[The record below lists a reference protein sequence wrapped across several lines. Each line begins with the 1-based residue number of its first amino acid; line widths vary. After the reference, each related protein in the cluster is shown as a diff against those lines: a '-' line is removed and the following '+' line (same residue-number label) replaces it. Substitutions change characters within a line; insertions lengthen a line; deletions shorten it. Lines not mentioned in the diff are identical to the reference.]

1 MNRIVTG
8 IGLAGLLAS
17 TPALAQTNDNAPEA
31 LSSAPELKH
40 DKKESWTYIKPG
52 LNLAGVTAMQIEP
65 TAVYR
70 GADAQF
76 HDVSEAD
83 REKYAVIMTEAL
95 QEQMGKSFQLI
106 TRPTANAIR
115 LKLTLIGASK
125 TTGGLATVS
134 SVLPIGLLTNA
145 VKSAAGKKGTF
156 TGSALVAVE
165 IFDST
170 TNELLAAAV
179 RREVADA
186 LDISATISTTETVKS
201 IASAF
206 AISLHNRLL
215 EAKSRKP

>member
-145 VKSAAGKKGTF
+145 VKSVNRRAKLTPYRRPILTPPF
-156 TGSALVAVE
+156 GSLAV
-165 IFDST
+165 IPVVDRRGPRT
-170 TNELLAAAV
+170 TTRTV
-179 RREVADA
+179 RC
-186 LDISATISTTETVKS
+186 
-201 IASAF
+201 
-206 AISLHNRLL
+206 
-215 EAKSRKP
+215 